1 VIKRK
6 PEIEILSKW
15 AEIPSKTSLKMIHMW
30 LKNDFEK
37 ITFQEFQKISKYI
50 ELANRSISKLN
61 CEED

>member
-1 VIKRK
+1 
-6 PEIEILSKW
+6 
-15 AEIPSKTSLKMIHMW
+15 MW

-61 CEED
+61 CEEDQQAEIKL